1 MPLTIDQA
9 LQLGRSQGLE
19 RTDALALLAH
29 ILQLSRA
36 GLIAHGQTLLSEEQN
51 AVFIEKIHQRLSGIP
66 IAYIVGQREFYGMN
80 LHVTADVLDPRAD
93 TETLVDWALS
103 ILQSSLHAW
112 PCAQVLDMGTGS
124 GAIALAIA
132 QHHPSAQ
139 VTATDYSEAALAIAQ
154 HNALVHQL
162 PITFHISDWWSKL
175 QGKKWHLIVSNP
187 PYIALDDPHLPALQH
202 EPALALTSGKDGL
215 DAIREIIALAPVHL
229 TPGGWLVLEHG
240 YDQAHT
246 VAELLHQSGFQA
258 ITHRHDISGICRCSG
273 GQWVG

>member
-51 AVFIEKIHQRLSGIP
+51 AVFIEKIRQRLSGVP
-66 IAYIVGQREFYGMN
+66 IAYIVGQREFYGLK

-103 ILQSSLHAW
+103 ILQSSLHVW

-154 HNALVHQL
+154 HNALVYQL
-162 PITFHISDWWSKL
+162 PITFHISDWWNEL

-187 PYIALDDPHLPALQH
+187 PYISLDDPHLLSLQH
-202 EPALALTSGKDGL
+202 EPALALSSGKDGL
-215 DAIREIIALAPVHL
+215 DAIREIIAQAPAHL
-229 TPGGWLVLEHG
+229 IPGAWLLIEHG
-240 YDQAHT
+240 HDQGPA
-246 VAELLHQSGFQA
+246 VAALLHQSGFES
-258 ITHRHDISGICRCSG
+258 ITHRQDIAGHCRCSG
-273 GQWVG
+273 GLWME